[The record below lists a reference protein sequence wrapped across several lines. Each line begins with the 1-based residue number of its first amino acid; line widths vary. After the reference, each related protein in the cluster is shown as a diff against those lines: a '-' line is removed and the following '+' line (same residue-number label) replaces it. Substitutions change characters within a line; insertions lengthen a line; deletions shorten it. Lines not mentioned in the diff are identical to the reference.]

1 MNWNN
6 ASQYLQVGANLGILG
21 GLLLVSIQILDTN
34 RIANAQFIADDL
46 NAMKSS
52 YELLIGED
60 LPQIWGK
67 AALNSSEL
75 VVEELAVID
84 AFLKRQWFQSLGDQL
99 ISETGIKEYSL
110 EDDVD
115 EWVFS
120 FLGNKTAITWWTD
133 SQYGVLEEYTE
144 LRDAINNRLSVLGEN
159 HNQLHEDRLNNWF
172 NGRDSQE
179 NINGF

>member
-6 ASQYLQVGANLGILG
+6 ASQYLQVGANIGILG

-52 YELLIGED
+52 YELLIGES
-60 LPQIWGK
+60 LPEVWGK
-67 AALNSSEL
+67 AAVNSPDME
-75 VVEELAVID
+75 VEELAVID
-84 AFLKRQWFQSLGDQL
+84 AFLKRQWFQSLGDRL

-115 EWVFS
+115 EWIFS
-120 FLGNKTAITWWTD
+120 FLGNRTTITWWTD
-133 SQYGVLEEYTE
+133 NENGVLEEYLE
-144 LRDAINNRLSVLGEN
+144 LRDAINTRLSVLGES
-159 HNQLHEDRLNNWF
+159 HNQLHEDRLKNWF
-172 NGRDSQE
+172 NAKE
-179 NINGF
+179 P

>member
-60 LPQIWGK
+60 LPEIWGK

-75 VVEELAVID
+75 EVEELAVID
-84 AFLKRQWFQSLGDQL
+84 AFLKRQWFQSLGDRL

-120 FLGNKTAITWWTD
+120 FLGNKTARIWWTD
-133 SQYGVLEEYTE
+133 SEYGVLEEYSE
-144 LRDAINNRLSVLGEN
+144 LRDAINSRLAEFGED
-159 HNQLHEDRLNNWF
+159 HNQLHEDDLNNWF
-172 NGRDSQE
+172 NAR
-179 NINGF
+179 N